1 MKQENTIF
9 SLIILGDLCALS
21 KFCLNILSVFPKYFT
36 YSAILR
42 KVCAGKWGLNA
53 FHFVVSGLFGFS
65 ITEDSWHLIVDLHA
79 IFCFGNHDHARILCG
94 SQNSGGQCY

>member
-1 MKQENTIF
+1 MLLVNF
-9 SLIILGDLCALS
+9 ALIY
-21 KFCLNILSVFPKYFT
+21 ILSVFPKYFT

-94 SQNSGGQCY
+94 SQNSGGAVLLSNCKLSS